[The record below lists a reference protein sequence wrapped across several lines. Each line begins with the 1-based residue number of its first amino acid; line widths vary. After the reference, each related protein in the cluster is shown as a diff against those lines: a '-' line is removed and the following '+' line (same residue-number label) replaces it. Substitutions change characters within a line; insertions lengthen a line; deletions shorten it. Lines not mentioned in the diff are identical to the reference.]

1 MFKLPLL
8 YLTTAPKHKSGDAG
22 SLDVPKGNHKVLLV
36 SEKVNVF
43 SLRKERK
50 KKKQQHTEVAMICG
64 KNRSSVGEIVKKDK
78 TVIASFAVEPHTAK
92 VTGRVSN
99 AFS

>member
-1 MFKLPLL
+1 
-8 YLTTAPKHKSGDAG
+8 
-22 SLDVPKGNHKVLLV
+22 
-36 SEKVNVF
+36 
-43 SLRKERK
+43 
-50 KKKQQHTEVAMICG
+50 MICG